1 MKVNWSTSPCRP
13 HEPLEVVFRGRTYT
27 GWGSDIFRL
36 AIARAEAEG
45 ERLEIGWED
54 ELWSAL
60 QKKYPRYINSETVVD
75 PPPVLSISSAL
86 SFIKFVARRGFDR
99 SVVSTQEADRR
110 AEICARCPK
119 AGVLVGCGSC
129 RAAVRAVAGAP
140 RKEYDF
146 GKDKSGMK
154 KVGCS
159 VCGCVLEVKVW
170 LPGEYLEEEAD
181 KHDWWEE
188 CWMRD
193 L

>member
-27 GWGSDIFRL
+27 GWVSDIFRL

-99 SVVSTQEADRR
+99 SVVSTQEALDYIDTID
-110 AEICARCPK
+110 AEYNLPT
-119 AGVLVGCGSC
+119 G
-129 RAAVRAVAGAP
+129 AA
-140 RKEYDF
+140 
-146 GKDKSGMK
+146 
-154 KVGCS
+154 
-159 VCGCVLEVKVW
+159 L
-170 LPGEYLEEEAD
+170 
-181 KHDWWEE
+181 
-188 CWMRD
+188 
-193 L
+193 